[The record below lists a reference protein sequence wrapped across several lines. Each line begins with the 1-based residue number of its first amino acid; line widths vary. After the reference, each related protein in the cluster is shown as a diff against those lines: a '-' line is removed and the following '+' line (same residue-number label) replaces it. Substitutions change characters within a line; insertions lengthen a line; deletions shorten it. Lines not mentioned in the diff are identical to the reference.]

1 MIQLIVYREKN
12 PKTGRETTLVS
23 HGVNTETGKN
33 VCLPQETP
41 QDIGAKFSNEFG
53 WYLED

>member
-12 PKTGRETTLVS
+12 PKTGREITLVS

-33 VCLPQETP
+33 VCLPQEPP
-41 QDIGAKFSNEFG
+41 QDIGAKFSNELG